1 MLNYPFCLMNVRY
14 SALIEQRQLE
24 VSHQSS
30 EEFLSPPPS
39 SIEPQLNEPITRT
52 TAVAVEG
59 MFPSSIR
66 GISESWGLCIWPGF
80 AVTHGQR
87 TYLMWRPSPPP
98 PLQPPCLAR
107 PVGLPVQTSRLLP
120 LLGADMTARVWMLT
134 LRANSKQQ
142 PNAEQTKAKNK
153 QRVHIAFSV
162 MSSRAPVLTQS
173 LSHWLI
179 CCDGGTWSEW
189 KAFTADHPTSNPK
202 LTHNFFWI
210 VFIEFKPSQS
220 FHVWIVLTNQLCK
233 PYNIQTHTQL
243 NSNNFIYTP
252 GRNSFM

>member
-87 TYLMWRPSPPP
+87 TYLMWRPPPSNP
-98 PLQPPCLAR
+98 PVWQDQWASLCRLADSCLCWALTWR
-107 PVGLPVQTSRLLP
+107 PGSECWPYAPIVNSSQMP
-120 LLGADMTARVWMLT
+120 
-134 LRANSKQQ
+134 SKQK
-142 PNAEQTKAKNK
+142 PK
-153 QRVHIAFSV
+153 
-162 MSSRAPVLTQS
+162 
-173 LSHWLI
+173 
-179 CCDGGTWSEW
+179 
-189 KAFTADHPTSNPK
+189 TSK
-202 LTHNFFWI
+202 E
-210 VFIEFKPSQS
+210 FI
-220 FHVWIVLTNQLCK
+220 
-233 PYNIQTHTQL
+233 
-243 NSNNFIYTP
+243 
-252 GRNSFM
+252 